1 MSREDAL
8 YLTDIQASCEKVLRF
23 VKGLNREQ
31 FFADEKTYDAVLR
44 NLEIIGEAVKHLS
57 GEFKDKHVEVE
68 WRKIAGFRDM
78 VVHEYF
84 GINAH
89 ILWDIVT
96 HHVPRLREQI
106 KQVGP
111 K

>member
-1 MSREDAL
+1 MSRDDTIYFA
-8 YLTDIQASCEKVLRF
+8 DDQSACEKVLRF
-23 VKGLNREQ
+23 SAGLTREQ

-57 GEFKDKHVEVE
+57 AELKNKNLQVE

-78 VVHEYF
+78 VAHEYF
-84 GINAH
+84 GIDAQ
-89 ILWDIVT
+89 ILWDIISN
-96 HHVPRLREQI
+96 HIPRLREQLETI
-106 KQVGP
+106 DP